1 MDENNPERK
10 SVKESVLR
18 ETKGFFKLRQ
28 TDRVWHIPLLA
39 ALCIGI
45 PLLAGLYFGNLQAGL
60 TASLSG
66 IVILYIPSAANLFDR
81 MATMLIC
88 SFGFML
94 AYAVGIIFSFH
105 SLAAA
110 VVFGLLS
117 VCVHWVVL
125 YFKVKPPGSF
135 FFIMIASVASSA
147 KFDLHTIPEKIGLIG
162 MGTMLACILAFIY
175 SLLVRRKNPEALR
188 RRKEL
193 SAMLFK
199 KRSADLVEA
208 AIVGLFMFGS
218 MIAGHL
224 LKLQNPYWIPVSCI
238 AVMQGATLYHIR
250 ERVFHRILGTFIG
263 MIFCWLI
270 LFVNRTPLSICLT
283 IIALQFII
291 EILVVRH
298 YALAV
303 IFITPMTLLLTEAA
317 NPLVYE
323 PSTLIPI
330 RFIDITLGSLLGAVG
345 GWFIHNEKIRYHANR
360 RLRKVRIA
368 LKRR

>member
-10 SVKESVLR
+10 SVRESVLR
-18 ETKGFFKLRQ
+18 ETRGFFKLKQ

-105 SLAAA
+105 PLAAA

-125 YFKVKPPGSF
+125 YFRVKPPGSF
-135 FFIMIASVASSA
+135 FFIMIASIASGA
-147 KFDLHTIPEKIGLIG
+147 PFDLRSIPEKIGLIG
-162 MGTMLACILAFIY
+162 MGTMLACILAFVY
-175 SLLVRRKNPEALR
+175 SLLVRRKNPAAA

-193 SAMLFK
+193 SVMLFK
-199 KRSADLVEA
+199 KRSADFVEA
-208 AIVGLFMFGS
+208 ALVGLFMFGA
-218 MIAGHL
+218 MLAGHL

-263 MIFCWLI
+263 LGLCWLI

-323 PSTLIPI
+323 PGTLIPI
-330 RFIDITLGSLLGAVG
+330 RFIDITLGSLLCAVG

-360 RLRKVRIA
+360 RLRKARVA